1 MVLGL
6 ERGKEKE
13 KEFHS
18 KKKNCLATPFRR
30 LGFTLCRWEHHFTK
44 LHIIGFVY
52 YSSLLTITHFIMS
65 GIVKEEFSP
74 EQFNQLARLEKF
86 VGSFLGPWRQELVN
100 ESIKMVV
107 TRDHGWAG

>member
-1 MVLGL
+1 
-6 ERGKEKE
+6 
-13 KEFHS
+13 
-18 KKKNCLATPFRR
+18 
-30 LGFTLCRWEHHFTK
+30 
-44 LHIIGFVY
+44 
-52 YSSLLTITHFIMS
+52 MS